1 MKLELIKEKKDDVDI
16 VKLVGSLD
24 GNTAELVQNEVVQ
37 GIEAGTKLVLEMSE
51 CGYVSSAGLR
61 ILMITAKT
69 LKSKGGK
76 GALANLLEDVKDVIE
91 MTGFGNILHA
101 AASVDEAVEYVKGV

>member
-1 MKLELIKEKKDDVDI
+1 MKLDIKKEKQDDVEI
-16 VKLVGSLD
+16 VKLIGSLD
-24 GNTAELVQNEVVQ
+24 GSTAEMLQNEVVQ
-37 GIEAGTKLVLEMSE
+37 DIASGTKLVLEMSE

-76 GALANLLEDVKDVIE
+76 GALANLIDEVKDVIE
-91 MTGFGNILHA
+91 MTGFGNILHTT
-101 AASVDEAVEYVKGV
+101 ASIDEAVQYVKGV

>member
-1 MKLELIKEKKDDVDI
+1 MKLDIKKEIINGVEVSKLI
-16 VKLVGSLD
+16 GSLD
-24 GNTAELVQNEVVQ
+24 GSTAEMVQNQ
-37 GIEAGTKLVLEMSE
+37 IILGITAESRIILEMSE
-51 CGYVSSAGLR
+51 CTYVSSAGLR

-91 MTGFGNILHA
+91 MTGFANVLFTATSI
-101 AASVDEAVEYVKGV
+101 DEAIEYVREG